1 MKKENPSKVVIVPK
15 PTTPGTNQTNPQT
28 ETILKSIPVQE
39 EPEEENEVETETE
52 ESENPED

>member
-1 MKKENPSKVVIVPK
+1 MKKEKPSKVVIVPK
-15 PTTPGTNQTNPQT
+15 PTTPATNQTNPQA
-28 ETILKSIPVQE
+28 ETILKSVPVQE